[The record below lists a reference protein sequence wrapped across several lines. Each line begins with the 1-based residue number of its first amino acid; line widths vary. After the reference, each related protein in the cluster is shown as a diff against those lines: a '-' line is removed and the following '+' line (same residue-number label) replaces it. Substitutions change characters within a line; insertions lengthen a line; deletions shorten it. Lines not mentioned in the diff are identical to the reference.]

1 MSSLEIR
8 ILWTELIDERSNFKP
23 EREEAGIDDDVYFFM
38 MMSQKYELRVGL
50 GRAIVK

>member
-8 ILWTELIDERSNFKP
+8 ILWTRLIDERSNFKP
-23 EREEAGIDDDVYFFM
+23 EREEAGIDDVYFFM

-50 GRAIVK
+50 GRAFVN